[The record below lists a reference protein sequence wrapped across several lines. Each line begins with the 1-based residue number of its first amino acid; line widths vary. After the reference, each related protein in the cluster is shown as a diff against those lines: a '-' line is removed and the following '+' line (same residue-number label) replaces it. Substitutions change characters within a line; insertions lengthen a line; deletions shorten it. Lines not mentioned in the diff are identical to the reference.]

1 MVIRY
6 VGDDGPPKETTT
18 DAALLAAKHSK
29 ATQTGKAKVSMV
41 RCRQVSKPRGAKPGL
56 VQLSGEVRTVTV
68 CVKDEAARLE
78 RLAATKSY

>member
-1 MVIRY
+1 M
-6 VGDDGPPKETTT
+6 
-18 DAALLAAKHSK
+18 
-29 ATQTGKAKVSMV
+29 SMV

-78 RLAATKSY
+78 RLSSLTKS

>member
-1 MVIRY
+1 MK
-6 VGDDGPPKETTT
+6 GTKKT
-18 DAALLAAKHSK
+18 DFKNGYARTATARLAANASL
-29 ATQTGKAKVSMV
+29 ARRKV
-41 RCRQVSKPRGAKPGL
+41 PRKL